1 MTIDPK
7 DKKSTTQDGVDD
19 EVLTEKLID
28 AEVPG
33 FEATFDPDEAER
45 LGIFEEDALSED
57 EAKESSMDDRSV
69 NHEK

>member
-7 DKKSTTQDGVDD
+7 EKESTTQDGVDD

-28 AEVPG
+28 ADVPG
-33 FEATFDPDEAER
+33 FEATFDPDEAEQ
-45 LGIFEEDALSED
+45 LGVFKEDALSEED
-57 EAKESSMDDRSV
+57 AKESSMDDRSM